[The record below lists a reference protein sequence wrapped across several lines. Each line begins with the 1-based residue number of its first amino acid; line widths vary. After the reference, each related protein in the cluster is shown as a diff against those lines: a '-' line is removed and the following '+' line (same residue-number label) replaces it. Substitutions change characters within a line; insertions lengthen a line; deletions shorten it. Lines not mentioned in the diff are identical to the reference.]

1 MIVFIAPA
9 LPFQNRLVTVK
20 FGFGQ
25 MFDVDE
31 IVARIVDGADQLVQL
46 RLYR

>member
-1 MIVFIAPA
+1 MIVFIIPA
-9 LPFQNRLVTVK
+9 LLFQNRLDTVK

-31 IVARIVDGADQLVQL
+31 IVARIVDGADQFVQL